1 MRDGEGALL
10 KSLPFAAPESPM
22 SRSSLRTLTI
32 AFCATLAAPA
42 ALAAAFLGVEV
53 PPPLPAKNVVDT
65 YWGTPVDDPYRFLED
80 TKDPAVQAWMKAQA
94 EATDA
99 IIARLPVRDA
109 LRKRI
114 AEIDDAVPSVVSSV
128 RRLPSGRY
136 FFLRRNAGENQ
147 FKLVRRDKLDGEDVV
162 LVDPDALAKATG
174 KPHAI
179 GQFSPSPDGKLVAY
193 SISAGGAEIGKMH
206 VIDAVTARE
215 VEPPI
220 DAIRGGG
227 GVAWLEDGSGF
238 FYTRL
243 RPDWASVPATERF
256 LDNMRYFRK
265 LGAAG
270 KDPVVFGPGVHPDVT
285 MPRTASGTVF
295 PVRGTALA
303 GAVVSDGVKRE
314 RSLYL
319 ADLKDVLAGKPK
331 WRRIFGEDAKVTATT
346 IAGGWLYVKTA
357 AEAPRYRVLRMPL
370 ATPDLA
376 KAEVVVPAGDNVV
389 VEIAAAKD
397 AFYVTQ
403 RQGPVTRLFR
413 MRHDKGA
420 KPEPVALPLEGHVDI
435 TYADSHQDG
444 VIFQLGG
451 WTRAAKFHEYDPAQ
465 AAVRLLPL
473 RLPGRFDE
481 PAGLV
486 SREVRVKSHDGVEV
500 PVSIISRADIKLDGS
515 NPTILYAYGA
525 YGTTQDPGWNP
536 RLLAWLE
543 RGGVYVTAH
552 VRGGGVFGDAWH
564 RAGQKTTKANTWKD
578 GIAAAEWL
586 IAQGYASAGKLAVM
600 GGSAG
605 GIFVG
610 RALTA
615 RPDLFAA
622 AVVGVGN
629 TDLVRSETRANG
641 VANIP
646 EYGTVKKEDEF
657 RALLEMSPYA
667 QTRDGVKYPA
677 VLFEHGVNDI
687 RVDVWM
693 TLKTASRL
701 AAATASDR
709 PVLMRLEYDG
719 GHGVGSTR
727 DQAQRRTADRW
738 AFLLWQFGLEKP

>member
-1 MRDGEGALL
+1 M
-10 KSLPFAAPESPM
+10 PFASFRALVSACC
-22 SRSSLRTLTI
+22 L
-32 AFCATLAAPA
+32 ALAAPA

-94 EATDA
+94 DATDA
-99 IIARLPVRDA
+99 IIAKLPVRDA

-114 AEIDDAVPSVVSSV
+114 AEIDDAVPSVVTSV

-179 GQFSPSPDGKLVAY
+179 GENAPSPDGKLLAY
-193 SISAGGAEIGKMH
+193 AISAGGTEIGTMH
-206 VIDAVTARE
+206 VIDAVTGKE

-227 GVAWLEDGSGF
+227 SVAWLDNASGF

-256 LDNMRYFRK
+256 LDNLRYFRK
-265 LGAAG
+265 LGATG
-270 KDPVVFGPGVHPDVT
+270 KDPAVFGPGVHADVNV
-285 MPRTASGTVF
+285 PRTASGTVF
-295 PVRGTALA
+295 HVRGTGLA
-303 GAVVSDGVKRE
+303 GAVVIDGVKRE
-314 RSLYL
+314 RTFYL
-319 ADLKDVLAGKPK
+319 ADLDGVLAGKPK
-331 WRRIFGEDAKVTATT
+331 WRRIFGEDAKITATA
-346 IAGGWLYVKTA
+346 IAGGWIYVKTA
-357 AEAPRYRVLRMPL
+357 ADAPRYRVLRMPL

-389 VEIAAAKD
+389 VSIAAARD

-413 MRHDKGA
+413 VRHDKGA
-420 KPEPVALPLEGHVDI
+420 KPEPVALPFEGNVGI
-435 TYADSHQDG
+435 SFADSQQDG
-444 VIFQLGG
+444 IIFQLGG
-451 WTRAAKFHEYDPAQ
+451 WTRASKFHAFEPAR
-465 AAVRLLPL
+465 AAVNFLPL
-473 RLPGRFDE
+473 KPPGKFDA

-486 SREVRVKSHDGVEV
+486 AREVRVKSHDGVEV
-500 PVSIISRADIKLDGS
+500 PMSIISRAGIKMDGS

-525 YGTTQDPGWNP
+525 YGIADDPGWSP

-543 RGGVYVTAH
+543 RGGAFAIAH
-552 VRGGGVFGDAWH
+552 VRGGGVFGDEWH

-586 IAQGYASAGKLAVM
+586 IAQGYTSAKHLAVM

-610 RALTA
+610 RAMTA

-622 AVVGVGN
+622 AVVSVGN

-657 RALLEMSPYA
+657 RALLQMSPYA

-677 VLFEHGVNDI
+677 VLFEHGANDI

>member
-1 MRDGEGALL
+1 MSIASLRALGACCIA
-10 KSLPFAAPESPM
+10 FAAP
-22 SRSSLRTLTI
+22 
-32 AFCATLAAPA
+32 AVCAAT
-42 ALAAAFLGVEV
+42 FLGVEV

-65 YWGTPVDDPYRFLED
+65 YWGTPVDDPYRFLENV
-80 TKDPAVQAWMKAQA
+80 KDPAVQAWMKAQA
-94 EATDA
+94 DATDA
-99 IIARLPVRDA
+99 IIAQLPVRDA
-109 LRKRI
+109 LRKRL
-114 AEIDDAVPSVVSSV
+114 AEIDDAVPSVVTSV
-128 RRLPSGRY
+128 RRLSTGRY

-179 GQFSPSPDGKLVAY
+179 GEFAPSPDGKLVAY
-193 SISAGGAEIGKMH
+193 AISTGGTEIGKMH
-206 VIDAVTARE
+206 VIDAVTGKE
-215 VEPPI
+215 IEPPI

-227 GVAWLEDGSGF
+227 SVSWLEDGSGF

-256 LDNMRYFRK
+256 LDNLRYFRK
-265 LGAAG
+265 LGARG
-270 KDPVVFGPGVHPDVT
+270 LDPAVFGPGVLPDVNV
-285 MPRTASGTVF
+285 PRTAYGVVF
-295 PVRGTALA
+295 PVHGTGLA
-303 GAVVSDGVKRE
+303 GAVVVDGVKRE
-314 RSLYL
+314 RTFYL
-319 ADLKDVLAGKPK
+319 TDLESVLAGKPK
-331 WRRIFGEDAKVTATT
+331 WRRIFGEEAKITASQ
-346 IAGGWLYVKTA
+346 IAGGWIYVKTA

-389 VEIAAAKD
+389 VEIAAARD

-403 RQGPVTRLFR
+403 RQGPVTRLLR
-413 MRHDKGA
+413 VRHDKGA
-420 KPEPVALPLEGHVDI
+420 KPEAVALPFEGHVDI
-435 TYADSHQDG
+435 SFTDSQQDG

-451 WTRAAKFHEYDPAQ
+451 WTRASKFHAFEPAQ
-465 AAVRLLPL
+465 AAVKLLPL
-473 RLPGRFDE
+473 KPPGKFDE

-486 SREVRVKSHDGVEV
+486 AREVRVKSHDGVEV
-500 PVSIISRADIKLDGS
+500 PMSIIARADIKLDGS

-525 YGTTQDPGWNP
+525 YGMTESPGWSP
-536 RLLAWLE
+536 RQLAWLE
-543 RGGVYVTAH
+543 RGGVYVFAH

-564 RAGQKTTKANTWKD
+564 RAGQKTTKPNTWKD

-586 IAQGYASAGKLAVM
+586 VAQGYTSPGRLAVM

-610 RALTA
+610 RAMTA

-622 AVVGVGN
+622 AVVAVGN

-667 QTRDGVKYPA
+667 QTRNGVKYPA
-677 VLFEHGVNDI
+677 VLFEHGANDI